1 MSDQLPAVA
10 EPLALLFKINN
21 SMVSRGLEGLSDDQA
36 WTQVEGKGNPIAWII
51 GHLTETR
58 GQLLGMLGAPWDA
71 GWGGV
76 FKRGADLYDRFAYP
90 TRSDIEAKFN
100 DTHNLMRTVFAGL
113 TAESLAAPA
122 PVSFAG
128 AKTVADLLAFFAF
141 HEAYHL
147 GQVGYIRKNLG
158 HSSLAG

>member
-1 MSDQLPAVA
+1 MPDLPAVA
-10 EPLALLFKINN
+10 EPITLLFKINN

-36 WTQVEGKGNPIAWII
+36 WTQLEGKGNPIAWII

-58 GQLLGMLGAPWDA
+58 GQLLGFLGASWDA
-71 GWGGV
+71 GWDGK

-90 TRSDIEAKFN
+90 TRSEIEAKFN
-100 DTHNLMRTVFAGL
+100 ATHDGAPNSPAHRKR
-113 TAESLAAPA
+113 EELAAPS